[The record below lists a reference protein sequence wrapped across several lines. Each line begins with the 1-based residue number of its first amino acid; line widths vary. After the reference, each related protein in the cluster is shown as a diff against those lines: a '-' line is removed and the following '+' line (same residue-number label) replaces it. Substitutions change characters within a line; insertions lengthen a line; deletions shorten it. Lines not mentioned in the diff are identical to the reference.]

1 MKNLEIRMMI
11 KNNRLYHYE
20 VAAKLGVSEY
30 TLCRWLREELSDE
43 KKGKILEAINSIVCG
58 DKE

>member
-20 VAAKLGVSEY
+20 VAQKLGVSEY

-43 KKGKILEAINSIVCG
+43 RKGIIIDAITSIVCG